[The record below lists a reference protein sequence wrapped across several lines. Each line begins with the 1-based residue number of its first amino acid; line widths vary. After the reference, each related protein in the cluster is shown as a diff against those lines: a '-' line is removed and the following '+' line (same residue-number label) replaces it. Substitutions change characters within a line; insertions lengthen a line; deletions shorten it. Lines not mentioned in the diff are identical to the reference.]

1 MTTAKQPFQIVNE
14 IGHAAYAQ
22 IEREIQASEA
32 LLDDAF
38 SAALMA
44 CCISLADALAPT
56 VAASKEREK
65 AAQLLVELCMKR
77 VRELLAPAVSGK
89 A

>member
-1 MTTAKQPFQIVNE
+1 VTTAKQPFEIVNE

-22 IEREIQASEA
+22 IEREIQANEV
-32 LLDDAF
+32 LLEDAF

-56 VAASKEREK
+56 VASSKEREK

-77 VRELLAPAVSGK
+77 VRELLAPAGRGK

>member
-1 MTTAKQPFQIVNE
+1 MTTARQPFEIVNE
-14 IGHAAYAQ
+14 IGHAAYLQ
-22 IEREIQASEA
+22 IEREIQAHEA

-56 VAASKEREK
+56 VASSKEREK

-77 VRELLAPAVSGK
+77 VRELLAPAVRGK
-89 A
+89 P